1 MPPNRRRIV
10 RKPSLRKRL
19 RNWVATFRSTRYG
32 PVVAVFVGILFVGG
46 LGSMAVG
53 ATLEEN
59 DSFCASCHTQPETTY
74 YQRSL
79 QVKSSDMA
87 AAGDLAAAHV
97 TKAVRCIDCHSGPGV
112 TGRLGAFFV
121 GGGDLL
127 HWVTHTA
134 IQPAPLLYPISDGN
148 CLKCHAAT
156 EATQDFNRHF
166 HAFLP
171 RWQAI
176 DPNAA
181 RCVDCHSAH
190 TTDGDPSIG
199 FLNQARTTAV
209 CTRCHSTLGGGG

>member
-10 RKPSLRKRL
+10 RKPSLQKRL
-19 RNWVATFRSTRYG
+19 RNWWISLTTSRYW
-32 PVVAVFVGILFVGG
+32 PVPAAIVGVLVVGG

-53 ATLEEN
+53 ANLEEK
-59 DSFCASCHTQPETTY
+59 DSFCASCHTQPESTY

-79 QVKSSDMA
+79 QVKGGDMA
-87 AAGDLAAAHV
+87 AASDLASAHV
-97 TKAVRCIDCHSGPGV
+97 IKAVKCIDCHSGSGIP
-112 TGRLGAFFV
+112 GRLGAFFV
-121 GGGDLL
+121 GSGDLL
-127 HWVTHTA
+127 HWITHTA
-134 IQPAPLLYPISDGN
+134 IQPAPQLYPISDGN

-176 DPNAA
+176 DPTAA
-181 RCVDCHSAH
+181 RCVDCHSSH

-199 FLNQARTTAV
+199 FLNQTRTTAV
-209 CTRCHSTLGGGG
+209 CTRCHTTVRGG